1 MKTEVI
7 FSSKKN
13 DWSTPIEFF
22 KKIESRF
29 GEFDLDPCANK
40 HNAKAKL
47 YYTKADNGLSKEWKG
62 KVWMNPPYGR
72 GIIIHW
78 MKKAYE
84 SYLNGATV
92 VCLVP
97 SRTDTKWWHDY
108 AMKGKIEFIKGR
120 LKFGNAKNNA
130 AFPSS
135 LIIYDNRKPLI

>member
-47 YYTKADNGLSKEWKG
+47 YFNTKLYTGNYST
-62 KVWMNPPYGR
+62 VNR
-72 GIIIHW
+72 
-78 MKKAYE
+78 AYNFGDSGSLE
-84 SYLNGATV
+84 VKLNGATV